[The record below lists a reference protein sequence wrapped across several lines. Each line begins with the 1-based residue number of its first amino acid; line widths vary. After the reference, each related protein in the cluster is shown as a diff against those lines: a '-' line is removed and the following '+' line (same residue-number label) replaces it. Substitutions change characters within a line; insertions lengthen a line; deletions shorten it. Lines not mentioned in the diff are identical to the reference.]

1 MTTTAVTKTCPPWCV
16 EDERQDDTTL
26 DRCHPDDFITW
37 HNGPKRPIP
46 GGVVELRLFD
56 PDVLDEGKSF
66 EPELYIAG
74 SDIEG
79 RVLRPDTRTG
89 RRDARPGDPRGDRG
103 RARLNADHNARREES
118 DGRCHVS
125 AG

>member
-56 PDVLDEGKSF
+56 PDVLDEGESF
-66 EPELYIAG
+66 EPELHIAG

-79 RVLRPDTRTG
+79 GYSLRIPA
-89 RRDARPGDPRGDRG
+89 RDAETLA
-103 RARLNADHNARREES
+103 RAILEAIEVAQ
-118 DGRCHVS
+118 G
-125 AG
+125 